1 MKRKGFVAV
10 LWIFVASACM
20 DAGDAQGP
28 TRTITQIAGDLYRAQ
43 NNNHFTAFL
52 VTSEGIILGDPIN
65 TEFSTWLKGELDRR
79 FGVPVRYVLYS
90 HHHWDH
96 VSGGDVFADT
106 ATFVGHEN
114 MIARLALPPAD
125 TPLPESAQAMDRN
138 GNGRIEGD
146 EADGNFQNNF
156 AFFDA
161 NADGALSGAEIIRG
175 PLSEV
180 RPPDQTYSDR
190 ETISL
195 GGKTVEMIY
204 TGIITHTDDMSV
216 VYFVDERA
224 VFVVDFISIKRLP
237 FGTLGND
244 RLDAWLNAIR
254 AVELI
259 DFDHVTPGHGEL
271 GNKADVVEHR
281 HYIQELRAAVADG
294 IAAGQTL
301 QELQESIL
309 MEDYRDW
316 LSYDSW
322 RTQNIEGM
330 YHLLTN

>member
-1 MKRKGFVAV
+1 MRRKSLIAV
-10 LWIFVASACM
+10 LWIVVASACM

-43 NNNHFTAFL
+43 NNNHFTVFL
-52 VTSEGIILGDPIN
+52 VTSEGIILGDPIS

-96 VSGGDVFADT
+96 VSGGGVFADT
-106 ATFVGHEN
+106 AAFVVGHEN

-125 TPLPESAQAMDRN
+125 TPLPENAQAMDRN
-138 GNGRIEGD
+138 GNGRIEED
-146 EADGNFQNNF
+146 EAGGNFQNNF

-161 NADGALSGAEIIRG
+161 NSDGALSGAEIIRG

-180 RPPDQTYSDR
+180 HPPDQTYLDR

-216 VYFVDERA
+216 VYFADERA
-224 VFVVDFISIKRLP
+224 IFVVDFISIKRMP
-237 FGTLGND
+237 FRTLGND

-259 DFDHVTPGHGEL
+259 DFDHVAPGHGEV
-271 GNKADVVEHR
+271 GSKADVVEHR
-281 HYIQELRAAVADG
+281 HYLQELRASVADG

-301 QELQESIL
+301 EELQESIL
-309 MEDYRDW
+309 MENYRDW
-316 LSYDSW
+316 MNSMTPGGPRISKGC
-322 RTQNIEGM
+322 TIS
-330 YHLLTN
+330 